1 MLDMSIHLLYFQHII
16 WYWNITVLC
25 DWWLLQNKLGSGI
38 PVWSDL
44 TISDGLKYISGSYK
58 IAMVYS
64 GDSAPMLVLENKHSY
79 SWDICISASEVSSG
93 VAFYSYDDIAQAFSN
108 YGVSIYDMGQLHIFT
123 SNYTEIYEVYA
134 SPVWYYNIITIQVK

>member
-1 MLDMSIHLLYFQHII
+1 MIGDYYKIKI
-16 WYWNITVLC
+16 
-25 DWWLLQNKLGSGI
+25 GSGI

-44 TISDGLKYISGSYK
+44 TISDGLKYIAVAIK

-108 YGVSIYDMGQLHIFT
+108 YGV
-123 SNYTEIYEVYA
+123 YA
-134 SPVWYYNIITIQVK
+134 AQV

>member
-1 MLDMSIHLLYFQHII
+1 M
-16 WYWNITVLC
+16 
-25 DWWLLQNKLGSGI
+25 GSDI

-58 IAMVYS
+58 IAIVYS
-64 GDSAPMLVLENKHSY
+64 SDSAPMLVLENKYSY
-79 SWDICISASEVSSG
+79 SWVICISASEVSSE
-93 VAFYSYDDIAQAFSN
+93 VAFYSYDDIAQAFNN

-134 SPVWYYNIITIQVK
+134 ALV

>member
-1 MLDMSIHLLYFQHII
+1 
-16 WYWNITVLC
+16 
-25 DWWLLQNKLGSGI
+25 LGSGI

-134 SPVWYYNIITIQVK
+134 APV

>member
-1 MLDMSIHLLYFQHII
+1 M
-16 WYWNITVLC
+16 
-25 DWWLLQNKLGSGI
+25 GSDI

-64 GDSAPMLVLENKHSY
+64 GDSAPILVLENKYSY
-79 SWDICISASEVSSG
+79 SWDICISASEVSSE

-108 YGVSIYDMGQLHIFT
+108 FGVSIYDMGQLHIFT
-123 SNYTEIYEVYA
+123 SNYTEIYGVYA
-134 SPVWYYNIITIQVK
+134 APV